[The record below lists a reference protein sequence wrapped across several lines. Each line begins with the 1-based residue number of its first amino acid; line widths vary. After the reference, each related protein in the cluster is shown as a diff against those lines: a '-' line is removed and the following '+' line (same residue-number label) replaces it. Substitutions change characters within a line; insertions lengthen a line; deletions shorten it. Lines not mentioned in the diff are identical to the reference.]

1 MFWGGVGS
9 WPPHTWLVGVKIS
22 IRLKEG
28 NLPDLS
34 MSKLHIFPLTL
45 QIHSLMFSLKIYSH
59 MGKND
64 DCTRIFGTVLITIIR
79 DGKRP
84 SCPTIVKSIME
95 QQAVKYY
102 VDLRKE
108 KGRFF
113 CFVLMWKDF
122 QITMKKKARYDVPGG
137 RVDQNPP
144 VNAGDTGSIP
154 GAGRLHILR
163 ATKPMSCNC

>member
-9 WPPHTWLVGVKIS
+9 WPPHIWLVGVKIS
-22 IRLKEG
+22 TRLKEG
-28 NLPDLS
+28 NLPDLAK
-34 MSKLHIFPLTL
+34 SKLHIFPLTL
-45 QIHSLMFSLKIYSH
+45 QIHSLMFSLMIYSH

-64 DCTRIFGTVLITIIR
+64 DCTRIFGTVLIRIIR

-102 VDLRKE
+102 VALRKE

-113 CFVLMWKDF
+113 LFCF
-122 QITMKKKARYDVPGG
+122 DVERFANYNEKEGKIRLPWWQSGPESTCQRRG
-137 RVDQNPP
+137 HGFNPWCRK
-144 VNAGDTGSIP
+144 T
-154 GAGRLHILR
+154 LH
-163 ATKPMSCNC
+163 PESN